1 MQRSTKKKLQQQIKI
16 SATNLGNSR
25 ISYEHAENNLAE
37 EPLQDE
43 AAHETTMKDVSR
55 LNISQEEEDRE

>member
-25 ISYEHAENNLAE
+25 ISYEHAENNLEE